1 MKDLYDLEES
11 LMALW
16 NMIDVLQVIATSEIE
31 DKDTALFHYR
41 KIMNAQMAATFEVYE
56 EALAN
61 ERARTI
67 GVQKNFVPSVGTG
80 LSDSLF
86 KS

>member
-11 LMALW
+11 LMSMW

-31 DKDTALFHYR
+31 DKDTALFHYG
-41 KIMNAQMAATFEVYE
+41 KIMDAQMSATFQVYE
-56 EALAN
+56 EALAD

-67 GVQKNFVPSVGTG
+67 GVQEDRLSSVRTG

-86 KS
+86 KP

>member
-41 KIMNAQMAATFEVYE
+41 KIMNAQMAATFQVYE

-61 ERARTI
+61 ERAGTI
-67 GVQKNFVPSVGTG
+67 GVKENYVSSLGVR
-80 LSDSLF
+80 LSDSLP